1 LWVFICCLAA
11 QGAEAPRLDGRL
23 DDSAWAAARLDVRL
37 TQQSP
42 SPGAPTPY
50 ETRVR
55 VLVTPDALWFAFEC
69 RDPDPARIA
78 IHTLHRD
85 GDMEGDDSVAVVLDP
100 YGDRRTG
107 YLFRINADG
116 ARADGLISG
125 PEQASLDWDGIWDAR
140 TQRSPEG
147 WSAEIWIPSRTL
159 NFTRGLSTWG
169 LNLERFIARDRTV
182 LRWASPTL
190 DSFLPDLSRAGA
202 LDGVESLRQG
212 RGLEFSPFAVG
223 RFTNYFAPGSPV
235 WQGQAGGDMTWRLT
249 PQLAAVFTANTDF
262 AETEV
267 DSRQLNITRFPLFF
281 PERRAFFLEGSNQYE
296 FGLGLGTSFIPFFSR
311 RVGLFQGRQ
320 IPIAGG
326 FKLNGR
332 AGRWNIGVLD
342 VQTRETRWAPAV
354 NLLAS
359 RVSYDVTRELRVGSI
374 FTNGDPSG
382 RGDNTLAGADAVWRT
397 SRFRGGRNL
406 LIGGW
411 TAMTRRDGRSGDR
424 KGWGYKVDYPNDR
437 WDCYNTVWQFGAG
450 LNPALGF
457 LPRPGTRHYQAGCT
471 FAPRPARDGPW
482 AFVRQFR
489 SRGYFTR
496 VDNLQGF
503 NESWQYRFTP
513 GEIRFDSG
521 DEFEISYLPQHEYL
535 PAPFEIEDGVTLPVG
550 SYTFHRIRVDAET
563 SPHRPWRAGVDSS
576 FGSFYNGRL
585 LQEETYVEWT
595 SPRGRWQAGLTV
607 EQNFGRLDQGSFV
620 QRLWQ
625 LNLNVAWSPNVSL
638 TSFIQYDSD
647 SANLGQNTRL
657 RWTLKPGNDLFIVWN
672 RGWRRLFLSP
682 RERDEFSLIPDT
694 ELVAV
699 KLRWTFRP

>member
-1 LWVFICCLAA
+1 M
-11 QGAEAPRLDGRL
+11 

-69 RDPDPARIA
+69 RDPAPARIA
-78 IHTLHRD
+78 VHTLHRD

-125 PEQASLDWDGIWDAR
+125 PENVPLDWDGIWDAR
-140 TQRSPEG
+140 THRSAEG

-359 RVSYDVTRELRVGSI
+359 RVSYDLTRELRVGTI

-382 RGDNTLAGADAVWRT
+382 RGANTLAGADAVWRT

-411 TAMTRRDGRSGDR
+411 TAMTRRDGKSGDR

-437 WDCYNTVWQFGAG
+437 WDCYNTVWQFGAA

-585 LQEETYVEWT
+585 LQQETYVEWT
-595 SPRGRWQAGLTV
+595 SPRGRWQSGLTV

-625 LNLNVAWSPNVSL
+625 LNVNVAWSPNVSL